1 MKSPL
6 ERLSLLTIMIC
17 VAGFACSGEPSDDET
32 TAAEAG
38 DGDGDDMSGGESGSA
53 SGSGDGDGDGD
64 GDAET
69 DPDCPAG
76 TFDCPC
82 DDGACVEGLTCGGDG
97 ICSLGGDPTTTTGDP
112 TTTTGD
118 PTTETT
124 TTGGGPAEP
133 YDPASCEA
141 PSEILHVELLDGE
154 FCATP
159 CIADDECPEGPPG
172 TTQACSI
179 STDGEAPNFCGLIC
193 DPTDS
198 ACPEGSSCKEIPQQA
213 GFGLCTYP

>member
-1 MKSPL
+1 MKSPFN
-6 ERLSLLTIMIC
+6 RLSLLSIMIC
-17 VAGFACSGEPSDDET
+17 VAGFACAGDPSDET

-38 DGDGDDMSGGESGSA
+38 DGDGDGDTSGGESGSA

-64 GDAET
+64 AET
-69 DPDCPAG
+69 DPDCPPG

-82 DDGACVEGLTCGGDG
+82 DDGTCVEGLTCGGDG
-97 ICSLGGDPTTTTGDP
+97 VCSLGGDPTTTTGDP
-112 TTTTGD
+112 TGDPTDTGD
-118 PTTETT
+118 PTT
-124 TTGGGPAEP
+124 TTGGTAEP
-133 YDPASCEA
+133 YDPAGCEA
-141 PSEILHVELLDGE
+141 PSEILHVEMLDGE
-154 FCATP
+154 FCAAP
-159 CIADDECPEGPPG
+159 CIGDDECPEGPPG